1 MNSKSE
7 CNILKI
13 LIFYSPAWQR
23 EIIDENVKV
32 PHNVIESSQ

>member
-1 MNSKSE
+1 MNSRSE

-13 LIFYSPAWQR
+13 LIFYSPARER

-32 PHNVIESSQ
+32 PHDCD